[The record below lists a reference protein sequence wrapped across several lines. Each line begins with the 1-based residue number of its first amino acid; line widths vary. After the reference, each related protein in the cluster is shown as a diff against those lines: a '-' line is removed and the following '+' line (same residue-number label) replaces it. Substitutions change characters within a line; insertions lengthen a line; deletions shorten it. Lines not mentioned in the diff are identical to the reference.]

1 MLKKTCAV
9 LMSCLVLGTMT
20 APVWAADL
28 EVPVKTV
35 TSTQNKVTI
44 ECPQVVGGSKSADE
58 KINRALSSQVASF
71 VSEASTLGGG
81 KVHYDVHKADGDVI
95 SFTIV
100 MTPNMGVEESQGMT
114 FDRKSGQLRPL
125 SYYYT
130 DDQLHVLAENGLKYL
145 YDVDPSRLQTL
156 PDTYYIDKDGSLIGL
171 YHAGAVLDKSEGE
184 IEVNLSAAGV
194 DEDGNVVETPI
205 AHPSDASATAVKQE
219 NHEEEVP
226 AETGRGKGLANL
238 QKRAAA
244 READRQKAAEEKARK
259 EAEKQAAKEQAAKDE
274 EQLDDDSQAKADISR
289 LAAKYR
295 AAKAADAKLDAQ
307 IAADQKAQLAQEAAA
322 KKAAA
327 EKAKRDAQEKA
338 EAEKARARAAEL
350 RKEAARKEAAKASH
364 KDAQKANA
372 VKIGAGAAVVAK
384 AAATEPAA
392 VTKAAAATVKAASET
407 KKETKTEAK
416 PETRGE
422 TPSKPMTVKE
432 KVAMIQAEEARK
444 EAEEEAA
451 RMKQLV
457 AIREAAEKRA
467 AEEKARQE
475 AAARAAAEERARQE
489 EARRQAEAEAEAQR
503 QAEAEAAR
511 QAAAAVD
518 YDTNGS
524 GVITGT
530 EVRMR
535 SGAGTDYTIIGA
547 FDNGETVQVLA
558 SAQADGATWY
568 KVQRSD
574 GSTGWVSANYCS
586 LGGDTASSST
596 GTISGTDV
604 RMRASYSTD
613 SDVLGY
619 FDNGESV
626 TILDDVT
633 SNGQRWLKVQRSD
646 GSVGWVAADFVAEG

>member
-9 LMSCLVLGTMT
+9 LMSCLVLGTTT

-35 TSTQNKVTI
+35 TSTQNKVTV

-71 VSEASTLGGG
+71 ASEASTLGGG

-244 READRQKAAEEKARK
+244 RQKAAEEKARK
-259 EAEKQAAKEQAAKDE
+259 EAEKQAAKEQAEKDE

-327 EKAKRDAQEKA
+327 EKAKRDAREKA

-350 RKEAARKEAAKASH
+350 RKEAAAAAKT
-364 KDAQKANA
+364 A
-372 VKIGAGAAVVAK
+372 VEA
-384 AAATEPAA
+384 
-392 VTKAAAATVKAASET
+392 
-407 KKETKTEAK
+407 KKETKPEAK
-416 PETRGE
+416 AETKVE
-422 TPSKPMTVKE
+422 TQARPMTVKE

-489 EARRQAEAEAEAQR
+489 EARRQAEAEAEA
-503 QAEAEAAR
+503 AR
-511 QAAAAVD
+511 QAASAVD
-518 YDTNGS
+518 YDTSGS

-535 SGAGTDYTIIGA
+535 SGAGTDYNVIGA

-574 GSTGWVSANYCS
+574 GSTGWVSADYCS
-586 LGGDTASSST
+586 LGSSST

>member
-9 LMSCLVLGTMT
+9 LMSCLVLGTTT

-244 READRQKAAEEKARK
+244 RQKAAEEKARK

-274 EQLDDDSQAKADISR
+274 EQLDDDNQAKADISR

-364 KDAQKANA
+364 KDAHKANA

-384 AAATEPAA
+384 VAAAKPVAEG
-392 VTKAAAATVKAASET
+392 KAAAPAAKTAVEA
-407 KKETKTEAK
+407 KKETKPEAK
-416 PETRGE
+416 AETKVE
-422 TPSKPMTVKE
+422 TQARPMTVKE

-489 EARRQAEAEAEAQR
+489 EARRQAEAEA
-503 QAEAEAAR
+503 AR

-518 YDTNGS
+518 YDTSGS

-535 SGAGTDYTIIGA
+535 SGAGTDYRVIGA

-558 SAQADGATWY
+558 GAQADGATWY

-574 GSTGWVSANYCS
+574 GSTGWVSADYCS

>member
-9 LMSCLVLGTMT
+9 LMSCLVLGTTM

-244 READRQKAAEEKARK
+244 REAARQKAAEEKARK

-289 LAAKYR
+289 LAAKFR

-327 EKAKRDAQEKA
+327 EKAKRDAREKA
-338 EAEKARARAAEL
+338 EAEKPEPERQNSG
-350 RKEAARKEAAKASH
+350 RKLPPQRK
-364 KDAQKANA
+364 
-372 VKIGAGAAVVAK
+372 
-384 AAATEPAA
+384 P
-392 VTKAAAATVKAASET
+392 
-407 KKETKTEAK
+407 
-416 PETRGE
+416 
-422 TPSKPMTVKE
+422 
-432 KVAMIQAEEARK
+432 
-444 EAEEEAA
+444 
-451 RMKQLV
+451 L
-457 AIREAAEKRA
+457 
-467 AEEKARQE
+467 
-475 AAARAAAEERARQE
+475 
-489 EARRQAEAEAEAQR
+489 
-503 QAEAEAAR
+503 
-511 QAAAAVD
+511 
-518 YDTNGS
+518 
-524 GVITGT
+524 
-530 EVRMR
+530 
-535 SGAGTDYTIIGA
+535 
-547 FDNGETVQVLA
+547 
-558 SAQADGATWY
+558 
-568 KVQRSD
+568 
-574 GSTGWVSANYCS
+574 
-586 LGGDTASSST
+586 
-596 GTISGTDV
+596 
-604 RMRASYSTD
+604 
-613 SDVLGY
+613 
-619 FDNGESV
+619 
-626 TILDDVT
+626 
-633 SNGQRWLKVQRSD
+633 
-646 GSVGWVAADFVAEG
+646 

>member
-9 LMSCLVLGTMT
+9 LMSCLVLGTAT

-28 EVPVKTV
+28 EAPVKTV

-44 ECPQVVGGSKSADE
+44 ECPQVVGGNKSANE

-81 KVHYDVHKADGDVI
+81 KVHYDVHKSDEDVI

-100 MTPNMGVEESQGMT
+100 MTPAMGVEESQGMT

-125 SYYYT
+125 NYYYT

-145 YDVDPSRLQTL
+145 YDVEQSKLQTL

-171 YHAGAVLDKSEGE
+171 YHAGAVLDKNEGE
-184 IEVNLSAAGV
+184 IEVNLSAASV
-194 DEDGNVVETPI
+194 DDDGNVVETPI
-205 AHPSDASATAVKQE
+205 DHPSSEKAVAVKTDEGSDQTQ
-219 NHEEEVP
+219 
-226 AETGRGKGLANL
+226 AETGRGKGLSNL

-244 READRQKAAEEKARK
+244 REAARQKADEEKARK
-259 EAEKQAAKEQAAKDE
+259 EAAKKAAREKAEKAE
-274 EQLDDDSQAKADISR
+274 EQPADNTQAKADIAR
-289 LAAKYR
+289 LAARYR
-295 AAKAADAKLDAQ
+295 ADKAADAELDAR
-307 IAADQKAQLAQEAAA
+307 IAADQKAQLAQEAAV

-327 EKAKRDAQEKA
+327 EKARQEAQQKAKA
-338 EAEKARARAAEL
+338 EKVRARA
-350 RKEAARKEAAKASH
+350 EARPEAKVEKAGAKAEVRPE
-364 KDAQKANA
+364 ARTEKA
-372 VKIGAGAAVVAK
+372 K
-384 AAATEPAA
+384 
-392 VTKAAAATVKAASET
+392 VKA
-407 KKETKTEAK
+407 EAK
-416 PETRGE
+416 PETRVE
-422 TPSKPMTVKE
+422 TPAKPLTVKE
-432 KVAMIQAEEARK
+432 KVAMIEAEAARK

-457 AIREAAEKRA
+457 AIKEAAEKRA

-489 EARRQAEAEAEAQR
+489 ETQRQAEAE
-503 QAEAEAAR
+503 EAAR

-530 EVRMR
+530 DVRMR
-535 SGAGTDYTIIGA
+535 SGAGTDCDVIGV

-558 SAQADGATWY
+558 SAQADGLTWY
-568 KVQRSD
+568 QVSRSD
-574 GSTGWVSANYCS
+574 GSTGWVASDYCS
-586 LGGDTASSST
+586 MGGDTAANST
-596 GTISGTDV
+596 GTITGTDV

-633 SNGQRWLKVQRSD
+633 SGGQRWLQVQRSD
-646 GSVGWVAADFVAEG
+646 GSTGWVAADFVAEN

>member
-9 LMSCLVLGTMT
+9 LMSCLVLGTTT

-219 NHEEEVP
+219 NHEKEIP

-244 READRQKAAEEKARK
+244 REAARQKAAEEKARK

-274 EQLDDDSQAKADISR
+274 EQLDDDSQAKEDISR

-364 KDAQKANA
+364 KDAHKANA

-384 AAATEPAA
+384 VAAAKPAA
-392 VTKAAAATVKAASET
+392 EGKAAAPAAKTAVEA
-407 KKETKTEAK
+407 KKETEPEAK
-416 PETRGE
+416 AETKVE
-422 TPSKPMTVKE
+422 TPARPMTVKE

-518 YDTNGS
+518 YDTSGS

-535 SGAGTDYTIIGA
+535 SGAGTDYRVIGA

-574 GSTGWVSANYCS
+574 GSTGWVSADYCS